1 MDNGSSLWNCDDSD
15 SMFSDGNASDVE
27 SAQGSDARQR
37 FQRAANKFKIFNQ
50 ATDYSHVKS
59 KVNDPLL

>member
-1 MDNGSSLWNCDDSD
+1 MDNSSSLWNCDDSD
-15 SMFSDGNASDVE
+15 GMFSDGNASDVD
-27 SAQGSDARQR
+27 STQGSDARQR